1 VCLNDT
7 LANLKMAFWVTNLR
21 SGGQIDTIL
30 DKEDVTLYEI
40 LEQAEV
46 IQECKAGQNKKLIDF
61 LTRTDILTQLLDLI
75 LQEPDA
81 SISEKTR
88 YKLPNVA
95 SEIITCDV
103 KQINEK
109 LCSDSSMLDKL
120 YNFLDTGESELNP
133 LLTSFFVKV
142 FTVFITRRSE
152 QDYYTYQFTCYQVV
166 EYIKSKPNFLGLL
179 LNHIHVSAILD
190 LLLRLIKCV
199 EGESKKE
206 ILNWLNE
213 GNLIQRCIQM
223 FAPASSNP
231 QSPKKNQDNADE
243 MEADNGKTSG
253 EDVDMDLET
262 EQPKPQPPAD
272 ADQGNSS
279 PEEKLE
285 STEQSSEQP
294 KSPEQPDSVDNT
306 SEDKSESGEETSEQV
321 ESADK
326 CTDKSGEEAEDQ
338 AAEKVKTEEEKS
350 VSEVCKEEGHLSQI
364 SSSSAGQNTSSEEKL
379 KLRDM
384 HDNIGQLLT
393 EIITGSRDFMLGAAA
408 NERIHNSLLITAESR
423 QVCESLIDVMLLS
436 PARESVIVNIV
447 SVLLCLLE
455 VRKAVNIEHGY
466 TTNHEQTNAQTAAD
480 IQHQEDIV
488 LQTVQI
494 LTPRLPAIV
503 ELLANP
509 PTKASVLT
517 TAGAVNPPFGASRLA
532 MCKLLSQVLA
542 TKKIEVNTC
551 LAKTSLLNTQL
562 DLFFKYSLNNFLHSQ
577 TENVVRSI
585 LEWEPTIDLNKTADI
600 NEPNTSQTLQT
611 PKVEI
616 ENAMES
622 SIEDELNCENPLLI
636 QLFTEAR
643 LFSRLVEA
651 WEGWNDDPKISYMG
665 HITQIS
671 NLVVCCMKER
681 EGELPAVRANRITL
695 NQIYQKMPEELR
707 NRWEG
712 VVSDNLTKINS
723 KNEIKTY
730 REKHSSD
737 DDSDFRDIQF
747 PQDTTLQQRFSNY
760 CMQLMNDNLEDTFGF
775 TSEQFNDTEETYG
788 KMTASDSCLVV
799 TDQTK
804 KAIFEKICSARG
816 SYESDDEEDI
826 WADKTAQITFG
837 NPVSSK
843 TKASEM
849 EEHSSDE
856 ETAADQAVPADNM
869 EVDQDPWGGDV
880 DCGAVAM
887 DTSAPWE
894 AQAVSSP
901 SSQGEA
907 GGWAAFDKPDSTPA
921 QEGEGWASF
930 DSSGGGGASST
941 DDGNWADFSSLNAA
955 GGEGF
960 DGNSAPRPVDN
971 KEKGEDWRPAMSSS
985 PEATMLDQFENPL
998 LTEDRS
1004 PFRPESPD
1012 LSNYNANQE
1021 APTTKFQ
1028 PQQAKAMEET
1038 TETGEIN
1045 NANNE
1050 PTHKM
1055 TESVEQKTAQT
1066 VEKSDDGVLEK
1077 SAGDVLEK
1085 AADNVQGKSADG
1097 EDNKSADNKSADVQ
1111 EKSADEAA
1119 VAGSDSDK
1127 DKSSI
1132 RLEDSDGDNTS
1143 EA

>member
-1 VCLNDT
+1 MANYFKSGAGLQNISELDSSNDIFGET
-7 LANLKMAFWVTNLR
+7 PDNSPQVRPGFRQPLKKAEGNVHVEETPESSPLVEPGSGMIPSRRIPSDPTDSGISDSGTKSKSVTPESRQLTPHSRFVTPR
-21 SGGQIDTIL
+21 SPDSRLMTPH
-30 DKEDVTLYEI
+30 DVASTHRSPKVVYASDSD
-40 LEQAEV
+40 AESQDDLV
-46 IQECKAGQNKKLIDF
+46 TDDEE
-61 LTRTDILTQLLDLI
+61 DILTDD
-75 LQEPDA
+75 ED
-81 SISEKTR
+81 EEV
-88 YKLPNVA
+88 VA
-95 SEIITCDV
+95 VSDEEVVAVSDDEESMFAAARKKADV
-103 KQINEK
+103 
-109 LCSDSSMLDKL
+109 SDDSSDDDL
-120 YNFLDTGESELNP
+120 P
-133 LLTSFFVKV
+133 LV
-142 FTVFITRRSE
+142 
-152 QDYYTYQFTCYQVV
+152 Q
-166 EYIKSKPNFLGLL
+166 IKSK
-179 LNHIHVSAILD
+179 V
-190 LLLRLIKCV
+190 
-199 EGESKKE
+199 ESK
-206 ILNWLNE
+206 
-213 GNLIQRCIQM
+213 GRS
-223 FAPASSNP
+223 F
-231 QSPKKNQDNADE
+231 
-243 MEADNGKTSG
+243 
-253 EDVDMDLET
+253 
-262 EQPKPQPPAD
+262 
-272 ADQGNSS
+272 
-279 PEEKLE
+279 
-285 STEQSSEQP
+285 
-294 KSPEQPDSVDNT
+294 SVDEHQD
-306 SEDKSESGEETSEQV
+306 SDISSHVKR
-321 ESADK
+321 K
-326 CTDKSGEEAEDQ
+326 
-338 AAEKVKTEEEKS
+338 AALRIE
-350 VSEVCKEEGHLSQI
+350 
-364 SSSSAGQNTSSEEKL
+364 SSSSDEEFNSAPTTPQQAAPTSSN
-379 KLRDM
+379 D
-384 HDNIGQLLT
+384 
-393 EIITGSRDFMLGAAA
+393 S
-408 NERIHNSLLITAESR
+408 S
-423 QVCESLIDVMLLS
+423 
-436 PARESVIVNIV
+436 
-447 SVLLCLLE
+447 
-455 VRKAVNIEHGY
+455 
-466 TTNHEQTNAQTAAD
+466 
-480 IQHQEDIV
+480 IV
-488 LQTVQI
+488 L
-494 LTPRLPAIV
+494 TP
-503 ELLANP
+503 P
-509 PTKASVLT
+509 PCH
-517 TAGAVNPPFGASRLA
+517 AGGSPPSGYDDSDT
-532 MCKLLSQVLA
+532 SHP
-542 TKKIEVNTC
+542 I
-551 LAKTSLLNTQL
+551 AK
-562 DLFFKYSLNNFLHSQ
+562 
-577 TENVVRSI
+577 
-585 LEWEPTIDLNKTADI
+585 
-600 NEPNTSQTLQT
+600 
-611 PKVEI
+611 
-616 ENAMES
+616 
-622 SIEDELNCENPLLI
+622 
-636 QLFTEAR
+636 
-643 LFSRLVEA
+643 
-651 WEGWNDDPKISYMG
+651 
-665 HITQIS
+665 
-671 NLVVCCMKER
+671 
-681 EGELPAVRANRITL
+681 
-695 NQIYQKMPEELR
+695 
-707 NRWEG
+707 
-712 VVSDNLTKINS
+712 
-723 KNEIKTY
+723 
-730 REKHSSD
+730 EKHSSD

-856 ETAADQAVPADNM
+856 EAAADQAVPADNM

-1097 EDNKSADNKSADVQ
+1097 EDNKSADVQ

>member
-1 VCLNDT
+1 
-7 LANLKMAFWVTNLR
+7 MAFWSTNLSR
-21 SGGQIDTIL
+21 GCQIDSIL
-30 DKEDVTLYEI
+30 DKEDVTLNEI

-81 SISEKTR
+81 SINEKTR

-109 LCSDSSMLDKL
+109 LCSDTSMLDKL
-120 YNFLDTGESELNP
+120 YNFVDTGESELNP
-133 LLTSFFVKV
+133 LLTSFFSKV
-142 FTVFITRRSE
+142 FTVFFTRRSE

-223 FAPASSNP
+223 FASPASTP
-231 QSPKKNQDNADE
+231 QSPQKHQDDAAE
-243 MEADNGKTSG
+243 MEADNVKTSG
-253 EDVDMDLET
+253 DDVEMHQDS
-262 EQPKPQPPAD
+262 EQPKPQPT
-272 ADQGNSS
+272 DQGNSS
-279 PEEKLE
+279 PGEKSE
-285 STEQSSEQP
+285 CTQDSTEPPSEQP
-294 KSPEQPDSVDNT
+294 SEQSRENT
-306 SEDKSESGEETSEQV
+306 LEDKSEEAEVKSTEELKSEEQTSEKL
-321 ESADK
+321 E
-326 CTDKSGEEAEDQ
+326 
-338 AAEKVKTEEEKS
+338 TEE
-350 VSEVCKEEGHLSQI
+350 CKEEGYLSEV
-364 SSSSAGQNTSSEEKL
+364 SSSTEQLTSEEESL

-393 EIITGSRDFMLGAAA
+393 EIITGSRDFMLSASA
-408 NERIHNSLLITAESR
+408 NERIHNSLLVTAESR

-503 ELLANP
+503 ELLQNP
-509 PTKASVLT
+509 PMKPSVLT

-585 LEWEPTIDLNKTADI
+585 LEWEPTVDLNKTAEI
-600 NEPNTSQTLQT
+600 NEPNTSSTLQT
-611 PKVEI
+611 PKVEK
-616 ENAMES
+616 ENVMES
-622 SIEDELNCENPLLI
+622 SIDDELNCENPLLI

-643 LFSRLVEA
+643 LFSRLVDA

-671 NLVVCCMKER
+671 NLVVTCMKEK

-695 NQIYQKMPEELR
+695 NQIYQKLPEELR
-707 NRWEG
+707 NRWES
-712 VVSDNLTKINS
+712 VVSNNLTNINS
-723 KNEIKTY
+723 KNEIKSY
-730 REKHSSD
+730 RDKHSSD

-747 PQDTTLQQRFSNY
+747 PQDTTLAQRFSNY

-775 TSEQFNDTEETYG
+775 TSEEFNDTEETYG

-837 NPVSSK
+837 NPVPSK
-843 TKASEM
+843 TKVSEM

-856 ETAADQAVPADNM
+856 EAAADQAVPADTM
-869 EVDQDPWGGDV
+869 EVDQDPWSGDI

-887 DTSAPWE
+887 DTSAPWD

-907 GGWAAFDKPDSTPA
+907 GGWAAFDKPASTTET
-921 QEGEGWASF
+921 QQGEGWASF
-930 DSSGGGGASST
+930 DSSGGGGGGGEANST
-941 DDGNWADFSSLNAA
+941 DDGNWADFSALNAA

-960 DGNSAPRPVDN
+960 DGSSAPRPVDN

-985 PEATMLDQFENPL
+985 PEATMLDQFDNPL
-998 LTEDRS
+998 LNEDRS

-1028 PQQAKAMEET
+1028 HQQAKAMEESK
-1038 TETGEIN
+1038 ESGEIN

-1050 PTHKM
+1050 HIM
-1055 TESVEQKTAQT
+1055 LTESADQKTA
-1066 VEKSDDGVLEK
+1066 DAVLEK
-1077 SAGDVLEK
+1077 SADEKTAEITDVDE
-1085 AADNVQGKSADG
+1085 KSADG
-1097 EDNKSADNKSADVQ
+1097 EEKSVDVQ
-1111 EKSADEAA
+1111 EKSADVVQEKSADVVQEKSTDDVEDKSADEASA
-1119 VAGSDSDK
+1119 AGSDGDK
-1127 DKSSI
+1127 DKSSV
-1132 RLEDSDGDNTS
+1132 RLEGNDGEATS